1 MRKKIAIFFV
11 LSCCVI
17 CLDDQSIAILASPR
31 VMLVYMLAL
40 WLCCERCVQNKC
52 KATKEPMSMYE
63 AVKEN
68 YKLSQTVMNLSEQ
81 HRLLCEIRSTGL
93 KSLRYSKD
101 TFVELK
107 FPSTK
112 KSSFNSSLK
121 STPSSESTQE
131 SKENTPESK
140 ASETHQPVPSLV
152 ETDNVLKSKT
162 AFRRRS
168 VSEHGLT
175 LLGGKKAKEL

>member
-1 MRKKIAIFFV
+1 MRTRTAIFFV

-17 CLDDQSIAILASPR
+17 CLDEQSIAVLTTPR
-31 VMLVYMLAL
+31 AMLVYMLAL
-40 WLCCERCVQNKC
+40 WLCCERCVKNKC
-52 KATKEPMSMYE
+52 KATTEPVSMYE

-81 HRLLCEIRSTGL
+81 HRLLCEIRNTGL

-107 FPSTK
+107 FPSTT
-112 KSSFNSSLK
+112 KSSFNSSFR
-121 STPSSESTQE
+121 SNPSSGS
-131 SKENTPESK
+131 TPESK